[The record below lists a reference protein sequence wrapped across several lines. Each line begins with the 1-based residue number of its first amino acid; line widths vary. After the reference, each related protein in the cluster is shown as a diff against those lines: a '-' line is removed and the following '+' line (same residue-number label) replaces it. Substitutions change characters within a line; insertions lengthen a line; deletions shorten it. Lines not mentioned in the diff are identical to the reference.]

1 MPPRSKRASVPKPDA
16 PTPPRALAGGRVS
29 LDNSNLFIGSAPVIE
44 PPTFPEDI
52 WHWGNLD
59 SKTLSRMSAG
69 TVSGFLVDLSP
80 EVSRALYDFLRECNP
95 GWELTALRPGTEEPD
110 EQAQPALDAI
120 MTRLGLLYGSPDVVI
135 NRLFISAW
143 LRGALFAELVL
154 DEAGREVVDLA
165 TPDPYWVRFQRMPDP
180 VRGTIHQLGQFQ
192 GGRFVLLDRPT
203 ISYIPV
209 DPVPGVPYGRSL
221 VAPAL
226 FTALFLLGMLHDL
239 RRVVSQQG
247 YPRPDIEIDLEKLAL
262 QMPTEIQRDPGAQ
275 QIWLQGIV
283 DAVSTAYAS
292 LEPDD
297 AYVHTSVVKLN
308 KPMGTV
314 DTASLGGIDAII
326 TALERMAVRALKT
339 APFMM
344 AMSESTTET
353 QANRQYEQHVAGI
366 KSIQHLAEALLER
379 LFTLALQ
386 AQGVVSTV
394 QMRFAEN
401 RAAELLRDAQVD
413 VLKLNVA
420 TGAYTAGF
428 FSQDEA
434 SQYAVGKGADV
445 PEPRASA
452 APPAPTASPN
462 TVNPEPGASRS
473 APASDA
479 PLHRK
484 PATGRDS
491 RAKIVPLGH
500 DQPFDDLV
508 PLESLTDD
516 ERAALSGVFDRG
528 LSGKN
533 GKYKGLLDA
542 EVVE

>member
-1 MPPRSKRASVPKPDA
+1 MARKPRQSQRATAAPKLEPSA
-16 PTPPRALAGGRVS
+16 PPRALAGGRVS
-29 LDNSNLFIGSAPVIE
+29 LDNSNLFYGSTPVIE
-44 PPTFPEDI
+44 PPAFPEDI

-59 SKTLSRMSAG
+59 SRTLSRMSAG
-69 TVSGFLVDLSP
+69 AVSAFLVDLSP

-110 EQAQPALDAI
+110 TQAQPYLDAI
-120 MTRLGLLYGSPDVVI
+120 MATLGDLYGSPDVVI

-154 DEAGREVVDLA
+154 DEAGRVPVDLA

-180 VRGTIHQLGQFQ
+180 VRGTIHQLGQYQ
-192 GGRFVLLDRPT
+192 GGRFVILDRPT
-203 ISYIPV
+203 IMYIPV

-247 YPRPDIEIDLEKLAL
+247 YPRPDIEIDLERLAT
-262 QMPTEIQRDPGAQ
+262 QMPAEIQRDPQAQ
-275 QIWLQGIV
+275 QAWLQGIV
-283 DAVSTAYAS
+283 DAVSTAYAA

-314 DTASLGGIDAII
+314 DTASLGGIDAIVK
-326 TALERMAVRALKT
+326 ALERMAIRALKT

-344 AMSESTTET
+344 ASDQSTTET
-353 QANRQYEQHVAGI
+353 QANRQWEQHLQGI

-379 LFTLALQ
+379 LFTLALR
-386 AQGVVSTV
+386 AQGVVATV
-394 QMRFAEN
+394 RMRFAEN

-413 VLKLNVA
+413 VLRLNVA
-420 TGAYTAGF
+420 TGGYAAGF

-434 SQYAVGKGADV
+434 SQYAVGKAADV
-445 PEPRASA
+445 PEPRAPAA
-452 APPAPTASPN
+452 APAATVPPN
-462 TVNPEPGASRS
+462 TVNPEPGANRS
-473 APASDA
+473 APA
-479 PLHRK
+479 
-484 PATGRDS
+484 TN
-491 RAKIVPLGH
+491 GH
-500 DQPFDDLV
+500 VTTLDDLV
-508 PLESLTDD
+508 SSI
-516 ERAALSGVFDRG
+516 ERGD
-528 LSGKN
+528 
-533 GKYKGLLDA
+533 
-542 EVVE
+542 